1 MWLRRLS
8 HVGPGSTGRRA
19 GTSGGSP
26 ARAEGRVEFTGVPDD
41 SAGPVCVA
49 LVNDYEVVVKG
60 LRDMLADFSERVQV
74 VEIDLGVEV
83 DQHVDVALYDCFSA
97 LPLTSDD
104 LDALVAQPEIG
115 AVAVYT
121 WSSRDDLVETALAK
135 GVRGYLSKAMD
146 ATALVAALE
155 RIASGEQVVVRETG
169 ARSDGDGPAAHEQIL
184 GDWPGRTEGLT
195 ARQAEI
201 VCLITQGLSNSEIC
215 ERTYLTLNTVKS
227 YIRDAYRTMGVTT
240 RVQAVLWGVEHGLTP
255 TRARHKLDG

>member
-1 MWLRRLS
+1 M
-8 HVGPGSTGRRA
+8 P
-19 GTSGGSP
+19 
-26 ARAEGRVEFTGVPDD
+26 ED

-60 LRDMLADFSERVQV
+60 LRDMLADFTERVQV

-97 LPLTSDD
+97 LPLSADD
-104 LDALVAQPEIG
+104 LDGLVAQPEIG

-121 WSSRDDLVETALAK
+121 WTLARRPRRDRAGQGRAWLPLEVDGRHGPRRRARARRVRRAGRRPARRPARTGTARPATSR
-135 GVRGYLSKAMD
+135 SC
-146 ATALVAALE
+146 
-155 RIASGEQVVVRETG
+155 
-169 ARSDGDGPAAHEQIL
+169 
-184 GDWPGRTEGLT
+184 GDWPGRAEGLT

-227 YIRDAYRTMGVTT
+227 YIRDAYRTMGVST

-255 TRARHKLDG
+255 TQARATSSTAERSSTEAGRRSARTPARV

>member
-1 MWLRRLS
+1 M
-8 HVGPGSTGRRA
+8 A
-19 GTSGGSP
+19 
-26 ARAEGRVEFTGVPDD
+26 DD

-97 LPLTSDD
+97 LPLSSDD

-121 WSSRDDLVETALAK
+121 WSSRDDLVRTALGK
-135 GVRGYLSKAMD
+135 GARGYLSKAMD

-155 RIASGEQVVVRETG
+155 RLAAGEQVVVREEG
-169 ARSDGDGPAAHEQIL
+169 ARSAGDGPAGDEQIL
-184 GDWPGRTEGLT
+184 GDWPGRAEGLT

-227 YIRDAYRTMGVTT
+227 YIRDAYRTMGVTHACPGGALG
-240 RVQAVLWGVEHGLTP
+240 R
-255 TRARHKLDG
+255 RARPHPDAGAAQARRMSRSPRGLAGPGPHPRAGVTVGAAHP

>member
-1 MWLRRLS
+1 M
-8 HVGPGSTGRRA
+8 P
-19 GTSGGSP
+19 
-26 ARAEGRVEFTGVPDD
+26 ED
-41 SAGPVCVA
+41 SAGPVRVA

-60 LRDMLADFSERVQV
+60 LRDMLADFTERVRI

-97 LPLTSDD
+97 LPLSADD
-104 LDALVAQPEIG
+104 LDDLVGQPEIG

-121 WSSRDDLVETALAK
+121 WSSRDDLVQAALAK
-135 GVRGYLSKAMD
+135 GVHGYLSKSMD
-146 ATALVAALE
+146 ASTLVAALE
-155 RIASGEQVVVRETG
+155 RIASGEQVVVLEETPG
-169 ARSDGDGPAAHEQIL
+169 SGGDGKAGDTQIA
-184 GDWPGRTEGLT
+184 GDWPGRAEGLT

-255 TRARHKLDG
+255 TRERRKLDG

>member
-1 MWLRRLS
+1 M
-8 HVGPGSTGRRA
+8 P
-19 GTSGGSP
+19 
-26 ARAEGRVEFTGVPDD
+26 ED

-97 LPLTSDD
+97 LPLSSDD
-104 LDALVAQPEIG
+104 LDGLVAQPEIG

-135 GVRGYLSKAMD
+135 GAARLPLEVDGRRRRSSPRSSASRPASRSSSSRRVPPRTG
-146 ATALVAALE
+146 TALPAT
-155 RIASGEQVVVRETG
+155 S
-169 ARSDGDGPAAHEQIL
+169 RSC
-184 GDWPGRTEGLT
+184 GDWPGRAEGLT

-255 TRARHKLDG
+255 TQARHKLDG